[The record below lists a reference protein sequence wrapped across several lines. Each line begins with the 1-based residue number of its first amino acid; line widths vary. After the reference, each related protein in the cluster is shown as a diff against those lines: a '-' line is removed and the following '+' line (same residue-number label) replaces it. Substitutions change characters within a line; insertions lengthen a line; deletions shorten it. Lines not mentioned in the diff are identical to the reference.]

1 MTNFEHVRTIIK
13 CTYKSAHYESK
24 QLEFT
29 PKNKDFMHFKASPV
43 ISKLCSKMF
52 NKSKCSMVSKA
63 ASKSNSTNKDCCLC
77 LALCHLKSSIVQF
90 QYYTTINS
98 Q

>member
-52 NKSKCSMVSKA
+52 NKPKCSIVSKA
-63 ASKSNSTNKDCCLC
+63 TSKSNSTNKVSRL
-77 LALCHLKSSIVQF
+77 LSMSSTMSFKILNSTVSVL
-90 QYYTTINS
+90 YYY
-98 Q
+98 